1 MKIKPTSE
9 KAKSASKVSSRSHL
23 GDTSCVP
30 KLRFPHFTTPWET
43 TPLSRLLRFQNGV
56 NAPAEKYGRGV
67 KFVSVSDIIQ
77 NDYVTYDNIVGSV
90 DIDDATLER
99 YSVENG
105 DMVFQRS
112 SETVEDIGRANVYLD
127 NRMATFGGFVIRGKK
142 IGEYNPYFFKCLLYS
157 NEARRKVIRAGAGA
171 QHYNIGQEALSQIY
185 LHFPEMAEQR
195 RIADL
200 LLLVSNRIDAQRK
213 LVELLKKHKRG
224 VIEQIFG
231 RRLDM
236 GKDAEK
242 WDIVEL
248 RDLFSKVAR
257 RNRDGKVKNVITNS
271 AEFGLIPQR
280 DFFDKSIAVDGNTD
294 GYYVIRTGD
303 FVYNP
308 RKSTTAPFG
317 PFNRYVGTEDGIIS
331 PLYTCLVPKGKA
343 NAEYLAWYF
352 RSTAWHRYVYDN
364 GSQGARHDRVNMT
377 DDLLFGIPVLLP
389 PFAVQER
396 IADGL
401 NAIDARWSSAN
412 KVLAHLEKMK
422 RGLLQQLFA

>member
-43 TPLSRLLRFQNGV
+43 TPLSQLLRFQNGV

-127 NRMATFGGFVIRGKK
+127 NRTATFGGFVIRGKK

-157 NEARRKVIRAGAGA
+157 NEARRKVIRVGAGA
-171 QHYNIGQEALSQIY
+171 QHYNIGQEALSQIF

-200 LLLVSNRIDAQRK
+200 LLLVSSRIDAQRK

-236 GKDAEK
+236 GENPEK
-242 WDIVEL
+242 WNVVEL

-317 PFNRYVGTEDGIIS
+317 PFNRYSGTEDGIIS

-343 NAEYLAWYF
+343 NPDYLAWYF

-389 PFAVQER
+389 PIAVQER

>member
-1 MKIKPTSE
+1 MP
-9 KAKSASKVSSRSHL
+9 R
-23 GDTSCVP
+23 
-30 KLRFPHFTTPWET
+30 LRFPGFEGEWKFVPFGSIIRET
-43 TPLSRLLRFQNGV
+43 NLRTNIENEDILLSAAIEGMFLNSELFDHQRGASNKGYKKIKLRTLVLSTQNLHLGNANVNLRFEHGIV
-56 NAPAEKYGRGV
+56 SPAYKTYEVVGCDPVLLGQWV
-67 KFVSVSDIIQ
+67 KTGKAKKFFF
-77 NDYVTYDNIVGSV
+77 
-90 DIDDATLER
+90 DATTVGA
-99 YSVENG
+99 SVCRRNVEWDTLYQQQLCLPTENEQHKLA
-105 DMVFQRS
+105 DFLSLLTDRISSQQR
-112 SETVEDIGRANVYLD
+112 
-127 NRMATFGGFVIRGKK
+127 
-142 IGEYNPYFFKCLLYS
+142 
-157 NEARRKVIRAGAGA
+157 
-171 QHYNIGQEALSQIY
+171 
-185 LHFPEMAEQR
+185 
-195 RIADL
+195 
-200 LLLVSNRIDAQRK
+200 

>member
-9 KAKSASKVSSRSHL
+9 KAKSAPKVSSRSHL

-127 NRMATFGGFVIRGKK
+127 NRTATFGGFVIRGKK

-157 NEARRKVIRAGAGA
+157 NEARRKVIRVGAGA

-317 PFNRYVGTEDGIIS
+317 PFNRYTGTEDGIIS

-343 NAEYLAWYF
+343 NPEYLAWYF

-389 PFAVQER
+389 PIAVQER

>member
-1 MKIKPTSE
+1 
-9 KAKSASKVSSRSHL
+9 
-23 GDTSCVP
+23 VP
-30 KLRFPHFTTPWET
+30 RLRFPGFEGEWKFVPFGSIIRET
-43 TPLSRLLRFQNGV
+43 NLRTNIENEDILLSAAIEGMFLNSELFDHQRGASNKGYKKIKLRTLVLSTQNLHLGNANVNLRFEHGIV
-56 NAPAEKYGRGV
+56 SPAYKTYEVVGCDPVLLGQWV
-67 KFVSVSDIIQ
+67 KTGKAKKFFF
-77 NDYVTYDNIVGSV
+77 
-90 DIDDATLER
+90 DATTVGA
-99 YSVENG
+99 SVCRRNVEWDTLYQQQLCLPTENEQHKLA
-105 DMVFQRS
+105 DFLSLLTDRISSQQR
-112 SETVEDIGRANVYLD
+112 
-127 NRMATFGGFVIRGKK
+127 
-142 IGEYNPYFFKCLLYS
+142 
-157 NEARRKVIRAGAGA
+157 
-171 QHYNIGQEALSQIY
+171 
-185 LHFPEMAEQR
+185 
-195 RIADL
+195 
-200 LLLVSNRIDAQRK
+200 

-317 PFNRYVGTEDGIIS
+317 PFNRYSGTEDRIIS

-343 NAEYLAWYF
+343 NPDYLAWYF

-389 PFAVQER
+389 PIAVQER

-422 RGLLQQLFA
+422 RGLLQQLFV